1 MPLKMID
8 KLITECKLINV
19 QIQLLKKTG
28 EITLII
34 YLEDVILLKIKDLI
48 DFDYQSNDIIRMK
61 VKYKYKNLKM
71 FNDLKSLNIFDRKKK
86 LERINV
92 FS

>member
-1 MPLKMID
+1 MID